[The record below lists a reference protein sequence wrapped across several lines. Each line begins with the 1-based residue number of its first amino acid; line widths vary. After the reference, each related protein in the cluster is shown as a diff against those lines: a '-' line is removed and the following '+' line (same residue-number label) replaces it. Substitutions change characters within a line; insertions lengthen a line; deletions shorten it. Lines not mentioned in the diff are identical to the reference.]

1 MKLPLIAMVCIGLLQ
16 FSVDAD
22 EKSPPSPFGDF
33 NDPRQTISIYEWIRD
48 GKPEQRIRQLNNSIL
63 IICWMPDSN
72 GKFES
77 YQISGIDGF
86 HSRERIELFLHAFY
100 ALDQPK
106 EVGTERL
113 NVIVAGNNW
122 GAGIA
127 LKEKLMAL
135 SKEHK
140 FSVFYAGGWAF
151 RKARLIEEPEARQ
164 AMIREAFLKTNNSEQ
179 DGADQP
185 ATAPESKPEGDLKP
199 QPESEGRFQ

>member
-122 GAGIA
+122 GGQA
-127 LKEKLMAL
+127 LRSKRSSWL
-135 SKEHK
+135 SAKNTSLAC
-140 FSVFYAGGWAF
+140 FMRAGGRF
-151 RKARLIEEPEARQ
+151 ARLA
-164 AMIREAFLKTNNSEQ
+164 
-179 DGADQP
+179 
-185 ATAPESKPEGDLKP
+185 
-199 QPESEGRFQ
+199 

>member
-1 MKLPLIAMVCIGLLQ
+1 MKLSLIAMVSIGLLQ
-16 FSVDAD
+16 FSADAD
-22 EKSPPSPFGDF
+22 EKSPPSLFGDF

-48 GKPEQRIRQLNNSIL
+48 GKPEQRIRQLSNSIL

-86 HSRERIELFLHAFY
+86 HSRELIELFLHAFY
-100 ALDQPK
+100 ALDQPE

-113 NVIVAGNNW
+113 NVILAGNNW
-122 GAGIA
+122 GAGIV

-199 QPESEGRFQ
+199 QPESEGRSQ

>member
-1 MKLPLIAMVCIGLLQ
+1 MKLPLIALVCIGLLQ

-22 EKSPPSPFGDF
+22 EKSPPTLFGDF

-48 GKPEQRIRQLNNSIL
+48 GKPEQRIRLLNNSIL
-63 IICWMPDSN
+63 IICWVPDSN

-77 YQISGIDGF
+77 YQISGIEGF
-86 HSRERIELFLHAFY
+86 HSRERIELFLDAFY

-106 EVGTERL
+106 EVGVERL

-127 LKEKLMAL
+127 LKEKLKAL
-135 SKEHK
+135 SREHK

-151 RKARLIEEPEARQ
+151 REARLIEEPEARQ

-179 DGADQP
+179 DGAEQP
-185 ATAPESKPEGDLKP
+185 ATASESRPEGKSKP
-199 QPESEGRFQ
+199 QPESEGRSQ